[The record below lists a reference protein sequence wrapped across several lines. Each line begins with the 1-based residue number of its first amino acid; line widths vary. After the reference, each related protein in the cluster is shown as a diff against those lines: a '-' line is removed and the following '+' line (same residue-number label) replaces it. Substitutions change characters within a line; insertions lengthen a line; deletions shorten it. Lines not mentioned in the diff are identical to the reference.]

1 MTPLATPDT
10 HDDVL
15 ALSTEALARVR
26 AIEIRAR
33 RRAASMTA
41 GTYRSIFRG
50 AGIEFAEAREYVPG
64 DDARR
69 IDWNVT
75 ARMGTP
81 WVKEYVEERELTVVC
96 AVDASASALAARPA
110 RGRFEAA
117 AEAVAL
123 LGFSAT
129 FNHDRA
135 GLLLFDEGVRSFV
148 PPRRGVRHVTRLV
161 GDVLRAQQAAPGRST
176 DIGAAAD
183 YLGRVLRRRSTV
195 FLISDFIASG
205 YEEAL
210 RGLARRH
217 EVIAITLVD
226 PLDVALPDVGM
237 VEVVDAERGAR
248 VLLDSS
254 SARVREAYAAA
265 AAERATRRRR
275 SLAVAGVDEIE
286 VRLDRDVTTP
296 LVAYVR
302 RRARA
307 L

>member
-1 MTPLATPDT
+1 MPPLARPDT
-10 HDDVL
+10 EDEAL
-15 ALSTEALARVR
+15 ALSAEALARVR

-41 GTYRSIFRG
+41 GNYRSIFRG
-50 AGIEFAEAREYVPG
+50 AGIEFADAREYAPG

-75 ARMGTP
+75 ARMGVP

-96 AVDASASALAARPA
+96 AVDVSASALAARPA

-123 LGFSAT
+123 LGFSAAL
-129 FNHDRA
+129 NHDRA
-135 GLLLFDEGVRSFV
+135 GLLLFDEGVRAFV
-148 PPRRGVRHVTRLV
+148 PPRRGVRQVTRLV
-161 GDVLRAQQAAPGRST
+161 GDVLRAQQSAPGRTT

-195 FLISDFIASG
+195 FLISDFIAAG
-205 YEEAL
+205 YEESL

-217 EVIAITLVD
+217 EVIAVTLVD
-226 PLDVALPDVGM
+226 PLDVALPDVGI
-237 VEVVDAERGAR
+237 VEVVDAERGGR
-248 VLLDSS
+248 MLLDSS
-254 SARVREAYAAA
+254 SARVRAAYAAA
-265 AAERATRRRR
+265 AARRAVQRTR
-275 SLAVAGVDEIE
+275 SLAAAGVDEVE
-286 VRLDRDVTTP
+286 VRLDRDVTAP
-296 LVAYVR
+296 LVAYFR

-307 L
+307 I

>member
-15 ALSTEALARVR
+15 ALSTEALARVH
-26 AIEIRAR
+26 AIEIRGR

-64 DDARR
+64 DDVRR

-75 ARMGTP
+75 ARMGSP

-129 FNHDRA
+129 FNHDRT

-148 PPRRGVRHVTRLV
+148 PPRRGVRHVTRLI

-226 PLDVALPDVGM
+226 PLDVALPDVGII
-237 VEVVDAERGAR
+237 EVVDAERSAR
-248 VLLDSS
+248 MLLDSS

-265 AAERATRRRR
+265 AAERADRRRR
-275 SLAVAGVDEIE
+275 SLGVADVDEIE

-296 LVAYVR
+296 LVGYFR
-302 RRARA
+302 RRSRA

>member
-1 MTPLATPDT
+1 MTPPAPSITTDEALAFSAD
-10 HDDVL
+10 
-15 ALSTEALARVR
+15 ALARVR
-26 AIEIRAR
+26 AIQIRAR

-41 GTYRSIFRG
+41 GNYRSIFRG

-75 ARMGTP
+75 ARMGVP

-96 AVDASASALAARPA
+96 AVDVSASALAARPA

-123 LGFSAT
+123 LGFSAA
-129 FNHDRA
+129 FNRDRA
-135 GLLLFDEGVRSFV
+135 GLLLFDEDVRAFV
-148 PPRRGVRHVTRLV
+148 PPRRSVHHVTRLV
-161 GDVLRAQQAAPGRST
+161 RDVLRAQQSAFGHTT
-176 DIGAAAD
+176 DIGAAAE

-205 YEEAL
+205 YEESL

-217 EVIAITLVD
+217 EVIAVTLVD
-226 PLDVALPDVGM
+226 PLDLALPDVGII
-237 VEVVDAERGAR
+237 EVVDAERGGR

-254 SARVREAYAAA
+254 SARVREAYAMAA
-265 AAERATRRRR
+265 SGRVAARKR
-275 SLAVAGVDEIE
+275 SLAAAGVDEIE
-286 VRLDRDVTTP
+286 VHLDRDVTAP
-296 LVAYVR
+296 LIAYFR

-307 L
+307 I

>member
-1 MTPLATPDT
+1 MTPLARPDT
-10 HDDVL
+10 EDEAL
-15 ALSTEALARVR
+15 ALSAEALARVR

-33 RRAASMTA
+33 RRAASMTT
-41 GTYRSIFRG
+41 GNYRSIFRG
-50 AGIEFAEAREYVPG
+50 SGIEFAEAREYVPG

-75 ARMGTP
+75 ARMGRP
-81 WVKEYVEERELTVVC
+81 WVKEYVEERELTVVS
-96 AVDASASALAARPA
+96 AVDVSASALAARPA

-135 GLLLFDEGVRSFV
+135 GLLLFDDGVRSFT
-148 PPRRGVRHVTRLV
+148 PPRRGVRQVTRLV
-161 GDVLRAQQAAPGRST
+161 GDVLRAQQSAHGHTT

-205 YEEAL
+205 YEESL

-226 PLDVALPDVGM
+226 PLDVALPDVGI
-237 VEVVDAERGAR
+237 VEVVDAERGGHL
-248 VLLDSS
+248 LLDSS
-254 SARVREAYAAA
+254 STRVREAYAEAA
-265 AAERATRRRR
+265 AVRASRRKR
-275 SLAVAGVDEIE
+275 SLATAGVDEIE
-286 VRLDRDVTTP
+286 VHLDRDVTAP
-296 LVAYVR
+296 LVSYFR
-302 RRARA
+302 LRARA
-307 L
+307 V